1 MTSLAG
7 RILPSIAARADI
19 SCPDHQPSSSTI
31 FCTGRLNTP
40 SMPVI
45 SSTFP
50 AMPPQP
56 SWRIRLMISRIGGS
70 RCGVRVSGT
79 RTAEESAD
87 YANVAIIRGGR

>member
-1 MTSLAG
+1 MQRHDVGPSAPDGLPTPRSTLRSRYVAVGGLA
-7 RILPSIAARADI
+7 
-19 SCPDHQPSSSTI
+19 
-31 FCTGRLNTP
+31 P

-50 AMPPQP
+50 ALPPQP